1 MKERTRNGKGPL
13 TEFERYIRGEMTKRE
28 ENAFQ
33 RKLQRDPFA
42 GEATEGF
49 SEISSRES
57 TEDMNRL
64 EKKLKERIKPAR
76 RVLYYRIAASVAVL
90 MVISS
95 VFVIVERNRSF
106 RQLSENTLTPP
117 APAKADTIQMNE
129 PLIAE
134 SKSEAV
140 VQQAVTEPEI
150 ADKPAN
156 APKPAEKVIAASA
169 DTTKFLAMAKE
180 KEAAKYVTADEV
192 AAPAAASRMAEVSGM
207 NASGRKMQIEPDS
220 TVQDRTETVLVG
232 YGMAKKT
239 DAKAEHTS
247 FMAPQPVTG
256 TNNFERYIEENIRR
270 PQTLAQGERVV
281 AIVSFLVRST
291 GAIDSLK
298 VLESP
303 GDEFAAE
310 AMRLIRE
317 GPAWKPAEE
326 NSVPVDSE
334 VRLRIIFK

>member
-1 MKERTRNGKGPL
+1 MKERIRNRKGPL
-13 TEFERYIRGEMTKRE
+13 SEFERYVRGEMTKRE

-42 GEATEGF
+42 EEAAEGYSEISPREATEGM
-49 SEISSRES
+49 
-57 TEDMNRL
+57 DQL

-76 RVLYYRIAASVAVL
+76 RILYYRIAASVAVL

-106 RQLSENTLTPP
+106 RQLSESTVTPP
-117 APAKADTIQMNE
+117 APVKADAIQMNE
-129 PLIAE
+129 PLVTE

-140 VQQAVTEPEI
+140 VQEAVTKPKI
-150 ADKPAN
+150 ADELAD
-156 APKPAEKVIAASA
+156 ALKPAEKVIAASA

-180 KEAAKYVTADEV
+180 KEAATYITADEV
-192 AAPAAASRMAEVSGM
+192 AAPAAASRMAEVSGI
-207 NASGRKMQIEPDS
+207 NVSGRKMQIEPDS
-220 TVQDRTETVLVG
+220 AVPDLKEAVLVG
-232 YGMAKKT
+232 YGMAKKSE
-239 DAKAEHTS
+239 AEQTAHT
-247 FMAPQPVTG
+247 APQPVTG
-256 TNNFERYIEENIRR
+256 MNNFERYIEENIRK
-270 PQTLAQGERVV
+270 PHALVQGERAV

-291 GAIDSLK
+291 GAIDSIK

-310 AMRLIRE
+310 AMRLIKE

-326 NSVPVDSE
+326 NSVPVDDE